1 MQKHTQML
9 TILRALDRNVKLN
22 DDSMPIDFTKILSDI
37 QNLEKL
43 TLHPE
48 IYPILD
54 TFKSY
59 AKSYQFAQEISKAK
73 ALENQL
79 GSGALATTLEGRIK
93 VFLTNR
99 LFKKLFAFI
108 PYIGDNAAITK
119 ALQSAI
125 KDLKYPS
132 EITLETL
139 KVLNKAD
146 LDKGFKPIKDKEPRF
161 EYKAHTPLSDKE
173 LQDQIKG
180 NTQILTPKDT
190 SEIEAIASNPLI
202 QNMERQAKYN
212 EELTQKISQFEAN
225 KENIQ
230 QDILNNLVVATQ
242 EIKQNT
248 ELLKQLATQLTQ
260 NNPIHTPNKSII
272 KAQIDNE
279 TYFITTDKNN
289 ITAIEKQEIQ
299 NLAQPKTYDELMQRD
314 KNQATKLDSMYNQY
328 VEIAEIKEKEAEKQ
342 LLLEYKPE
350 VAKASEAMESNAKE
364 LPTKSNLERDL
375 TQQEIKETIDKW
387 DLSPEANSK
396 GKQRLMVSKV
406 SQAEAEELNKHF
418 NFKGKRDLTREIDS
432 HQIIHTLKQHG
443 DENIEKSRG
452 QIAVDMDDISNYI
465 DIVKNND
472 FKNIQDNGKIVYAK
486 QINGHHIVLEEVLE
500 GQDKIRFFD
509 MWKQKG
515 ELNKEVL
522 LSHSQRPNTSP
533 SLNLERHMPNNMG
546 NDSIN
551 TQINKTL
558 QSNTPQTPKDNSDP
572 LKTFEYFKDDFIKAY
587 PKALE
592 FHDGHMPMANY
603 LSHYAK
609 EEIQEANKALFNTA
623 KDEFSQVLKD
633 IGFKQH
639 EMKPVIDFTNKYDIE
654 YSLTKVREYLD
665 YAQKHYDTLPQDQQT
680 LAKDLLKHKQDIL
693 NIYESKMPQYQAL
706 DKKRMLMSS
715 FDNNA
720 KILGSDEYNLLKN
733 LVDELYIPQT
743 PKEIIKQARKSG
755 KSVKETKELLQKHNK
770 EIQSIRTEI
779 RKDIATRQKT

>member
-1 MQKHTQML
+1 
-9 TILRALDRNVKLN
+9 
-22 DDSMPIDFTKILSDI
+22 
-37 QNLEKL
+37 
-43 TLHPE
+43 
-48 IYPILD
+48 
-54 TFKSY
+54 
-59 AKSYQFAQEISKAK
+59 
-73 ALENQL
+73 
-79 GSGALATTLEGRIK
+79 
-93 VFLTNR
+93 
-99 LFKKLFAFI
+99 
-108 PYIGDNAAITK
+108 
-119 ALQSAI
+119 
-125 KDLKYPS
+125 
-132 EITLETL
+132 
-139 KVLNKAD
+139 
-146 LDKGFKPIKDKEPRF
+146 
-161 EYKAHTPLSDKE
+161 
-173 LQDQIKG
+173 
-180 NTQILTPKDT
+180 
-190 SEIEAIASNPLI
+190 
-202 QNMERQAKYN
+202 
-212 EELTQKISQFEAN
+212 
-225 KENIQ
+225 
-230 QDILNNLVVATQ
+230 
-242 EIKQNT
+242 
-248 ELLKQLATQLTQ
+248 
-260 NNPIHTPNKSII
+260 
-272 KAQIDNE
+272 
-279 TYFITTDKNN
+279 
-289 ITAIEKQEIQ
+289 
-299 NLAQPKTYDELMQRD
+299 
-314 KNQATKLDSMYNQY
+314 LDSMYNQY

-558 QSNTPQTPKDNSDP
+558 QSNTPQIPKDNSDP

-592 FHDGHMPMANY
+592 FHDGH
-603 LSHYAK
+603 
-609 EEIQEANKALFNTA
+609 
-623 KDEFSQVLKD
+623 
-633 IGFKQH
+633 
-639 EMKPVIDFTNKYDIE
+639 
-654 YSLTKVREYLD
+654 
-665 YAQKHYDTLPQDQQT
+665 
-680 LAKDLLKHKQDIL
+680 
-693 NIYESKMPQYQAL
+693 
-706 DKKRMLMSS
+706 
-715 FDNNA
+715 
-720 KILGSDEYNLLKN
+720 
-733 LVDELYIPQT
+733 
-743 PKEIIKQARKSG
+743 
-755 KSVKETKELLQKHNK
+755 
-770 EIQSIRTEI
+770 
-779 RKDIATRQKT
+779 